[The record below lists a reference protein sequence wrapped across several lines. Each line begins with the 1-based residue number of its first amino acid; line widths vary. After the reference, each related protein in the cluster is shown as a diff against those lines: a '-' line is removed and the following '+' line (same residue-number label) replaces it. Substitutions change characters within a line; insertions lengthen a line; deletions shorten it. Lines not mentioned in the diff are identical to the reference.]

1 MFWKG
6 TEIDAL
12 SALALEPNFAASVVT
27 GGSDYLNIIREVGLL
42 LENIPVSAEHYE
54 RSWDLLENRY
64 VNPQLIVS
72 SYLSTLTSLESFK
85 SESAA
90 EITSL
95 HDTTVDCVEALTT
108 LKRPVTYCSD
118 WLVHITVEKFDL
130 QIKDL
135 NEMLVELLPQVIH
148 QISLNLTK

>member
-54 RSWDLLENRY
+54 RS
-64 VNPQLIVS
+64 
-72 SYLSTLTSLESFK
+72 
-85 SESAA
+85 
-90 EITSL
+90 
-95 HDTTVDCVEALTT
+95 
-108 LKRPVTYCSD
+108 
-118 WLVHITVEKFDL
+118 
-130 QIKDL
+130 
-135 NEMLVELLPQVIH
+135 
-148 QISLNLTK
+148 